1 MVKGVLKQSAPRR
14 RAAGRRAAVLACAA
28 LACASVLLLAG
39 CKPAAAPGQA
49 AAGPNAAATPVTI
62 TALIWAPDWPEEMQH
77 IAAEFTRL
85 NPDVKV
91 DVQFMIGNSV
101 EENLKPKVATR
112 NLPDLMS
119 VNPNPYAAEL
129 ADQGVLADVGNTQAW
144 QRVRPGLKADWISPN
159 GKRFGISGG
168 VAATLI
174 YYNKEMFAQAG
185 ITQLPTDFGE
195 FLAVCERLKHAGFT
209 PIYWNGG
216 FPNLIGNGAFSFGFA
231 NNIVPKTPDWKARLG
246 DGTLALDTPAGA
258 DIFAKIRT
266 VAQRGYTQPNFMQSG
281 YDDGIRAFVEGKT
294 AMAFEGTWAA
304 GALLHPK
311 SFDVGVFVPPWNDKG
326 AATVP
331 VIGSET
337 GFAVGETANKQA
349 AIRFLE
355 FIAGEGFAIQQR
367 KRQNIAPFTPA
378 AGSAPAGDPRIAA
391 YLAQVEAAPVSGSP
405 YYSMLPAN
413 TIDLLHLLLQDVLS
427 NKLTPQQAAHRLQAS
442 IRDEARK
449 NNK

>member
-1 MVKGVLKQSAPRR
+1 MFKVVSPQFEP
-14 RAAGRRAAVLACAA
+14 GRRAALRAA
-28 LACASVLLLAG
+28 LAACFLTALVAG
-39 CKPAAAPGQA
+39 CKPTAMQAPAAV
-49 AAGPNAAATPVTI
+49 ATPPVTI
-62 TALIWAPDWPEEMQH
+62 TALIWAPDWPEEMQR
-77 IAAEFTRL
+77 IAAEFTRK

-101 EENLKPKVATR
+101 EENLKPKVASR

-129 ADQGVLADVGNTQAW
+129 ADQGVLADVGNSSAW
-144 QRVRPGLKADWISPN
+144 QRLRPGLKADWMSPN
-159 GKRFGISGG
+159 GKRFGIAGG

-174 YYNKEMFAQAG
+174 YYNREMFEQAG
-185 ITQLPTDFGE
+185 VKHPPTDFSE
-195 FLAVCERLKHAGFT
+195 FLAVCERLKKAGFV

-231 NNIVPKTPDWKARLG
+231 NNVVPHTPDWKARIA
-246 DGTLALDTPAGA
+246 DGTLALDNPAGA
-258 DIFAKIRT
+258 DIFSKIRT
-266 VAQRGYTQPNFMQSG
+266 VAQRGYTQANYMQSG
-281 YDDGIRAFVEGKT
+281 YDDGIHAFVEGKT

-311 SFDVGVFVPPWNDKG
+311 SFEVGVFEPPWHDKG
-326 AATVP
+326 APGVP

-337 GFAVGETANKQA
+337 GFAVGETVHKEA
-349 AIRFLE
+349 AMRFLE
-355 FIAGEGFAIQQR
+355 YIAGEGFAIQQK

-378 AGSAPAGDPRIAA
+378 AAAAGAEATATIAADARIEA
-391 YLAQVEAAPVSGSP
+391 YLAQVEAAAVTGSP

-413 TIDLLHLLLQDVLS
+413 TIDLLHLLIQDVLS
-427 NKLTPQQAAHRLQAS
+427 NKRTPQQAARQLEAS